1 MGEVWKKF
9 EISHKVNKKLVMS
22 DTSTATPAV
31 EQPKIVDPFDDSN
44 WRETVISDATKEP
57 AKAEPAAT
65 PAATTTEPAEE
76 TFDEA
81 AYLKTKFGWESHDDG
96 IKELEELRK
105 LKANPP
111 AKEPEFANED
121 SKKVFDYIKSG
132 NIKKLREFLDR
143 QDRLERVTKYELSK
157 ADEAAEVL
165 KTHMRFKHPDLTE
178 DDIDYH
184 INKKFR
190 LPEKPVNNLD
200 LTDEENVAAMERW
213 QSQVS
218 DIQRD
223 MIIEAKLA
231 RPELTKFQ
239 SELSLPDLEYKDPQA
254 EERRQKEEAAWQAN
268 RETYVKT
275 LESDFKNFKSYDIT
289 AKTEE
294 GEYPLQWVVSEK
306 EQMAQKEEL
315 SNFNKDEYFDKRW
328 FDESGKPYVQQIM
341 ADKYWLENRDKIVQ
355 KLVNDT
361 AQKVLAD
368 VIKKHGNVNV
378 NGPAQQRT
386 PVLDNANKDQVV
398 SHLWDNA

>member
-1 MGEVWKKF
+1 
-9 EISHKVNKKLVMS
+9 MS
-22 DTSTATPAV
+22 DTSTATPTV
-31 EQPKIVDPFDDSN
+31 EQPKIVDPFDDNN
-44 WRETVISDATKEP
+44 WRETVIDKATTDTKEP
-57 AKAEPAAT
+57 DANAGAAA
-65 PAATTTEPAEE
+65 AATTTTSTDNEE

-81 AYLKTKFGWESHDDG
+81 AYVKTRFGWESPDDG

-111 AKEPEFANED
+111 TKEPEFANED

-132 NIKKLREFLDR
+132 KTKELKEFLDK
-143 QDRLERVTKYELSK
+143 QDRLERITKYELSK
-157 ADEAAEVL
+157 ATEAAEVL

-190 LPEKPVNNLD
+190 FPEKPVNNLD
-200 LTDEENVAAMERW
+200 LTDEENAAAVERW
-213 QSQVS
+213 QNQVN

-231 RPELTKFQ
+231 RPELAKFQ

-254 EERRQKEEAAWQAN
+254 EERRQKEEAAYNVA
-268 RETYVKT
+268 REQYVKT

-294 GEYPLQWVVSEK
+294 GEYPLQWTISEK
-306 EQMAQKEEL
+306 EQAALKEEL
-315 SNFNKDEYFDKRW
+315 SNFNKDEYFDNRW
-328 FDESGKPYVQQIM
+328 FDKDGKPNVQQIM
-341 ADKYWLENRDKIVQ
+341 ADRYWLENRDKIVQ

-368 VIKKHGNVNV
+368 IIKKRGNINV
-378 NGPAQQRT
+378 NGTSGSQRT
-386 PVLDNANKDQVV
+386 PVLENNVNQDKALA
-398 SHLWDNA
+398 HLWDNA